1 MEEAVEE
8 AMLTEHSDD
17 PVLPLLIGLAV
28 TSITENRPLFPNP
41 FDEPVFYRRYFRK
54 WVEDGLEE
62 VSKIHKALEEAQKP
76 PGEQ

>member
-28 TSITENRPLFPNP
+28 TSITEIRPLFPNP

-54 WVEDGLEE
+54 WVESGLEE
-62 VSKIHKALEEAQKP
+62 VSKIQTALEEAQKP